1 MLKPIDPNRC
11 PVDQALE
18 VIAGKWKPLILWR
31 LAGGTLRYAEL
42 QRAMPGVTQR
52 MLTLQLRELQRD
64 GLITR
69 TVYAEVPPRVEYALT
84 EPAAALMPVMAT
96 MGGWWSEQHR
106 ELRANASTPEPAGA
120 ADAPASNVRRFRT
133 R

>member
-1 MLKPIDPNRC
+1 MLKPLDPQRC

-31 LAGGTLRYAEL
+31 LAGGALRYAAL

-64 GLITR
+64 GMITR
-69 TVYAEVPPRVEYALT
+69 TVHAEVPVRVEYALT
-84 EPAAALMPVMAT
+84 EPAQALMPVMAT
-96 MGGWWSEQHR
+96 MGRWWTEQHAG
-106 ELRANASTPEPAGA
+106 LRANASTP
-120 ADAPASNVRRFRT
+120 APAVALPSNVRRFRL